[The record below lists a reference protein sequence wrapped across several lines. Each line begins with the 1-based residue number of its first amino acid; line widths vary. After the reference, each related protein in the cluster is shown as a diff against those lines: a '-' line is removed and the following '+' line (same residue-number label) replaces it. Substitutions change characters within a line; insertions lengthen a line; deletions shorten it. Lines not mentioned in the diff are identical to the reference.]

1 MRQCKSRT
9 TNGSAVPSLILTTF
23 CIDMMTKRWNTKKST
38 NKKNDTRP
46 GAPIDT
52 NKARNWINVDLEKL
66 PQFFFFF
73 FQITSEV
80 FYGNGKGHVNPGEA
94 GSLINV
100 GIFKVQ
106 TESFQIPGIEVIS
119 RKHLFICVMIHHCLE
134 SIVLGG

>member
-1 MRQCKSRT
+1 MTEDREHRSIQTRQET
-9 TNGSAVPSLILTTF
+9 GSTLTLKNCPS
-23 CIDMMTKRWNTKKST
+23 
-38 NKKNDTRP
+38 
-46 GAPIDT
+46 
-52 NKARNWINVDLEKL
+52 
-66 PQFFFFF
+66 FFFF

>member
-38 NKKNDTRP
+38 NKKNDRRP

-73 FQITSEV
+73 S
-80 FYGNGKGHVNPGEA
+80 K
-94 GSLINV
+94 LLL
-100 GIFKVQ
+100 K
-106 TESFQIPGIEVIS
+106 SFMGME
-119 RKHLFICVMIHHCLE
+119 KDT
-134 SIVLGG
+134 